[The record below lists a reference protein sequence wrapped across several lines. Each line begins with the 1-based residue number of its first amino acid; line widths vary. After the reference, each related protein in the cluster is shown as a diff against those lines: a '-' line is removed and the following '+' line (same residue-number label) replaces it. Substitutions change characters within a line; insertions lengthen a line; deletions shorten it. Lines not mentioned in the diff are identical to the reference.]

1 MKRRSPVLGCFGL
14 ALASFAGFFVVAAL
28 VDVALGLTEDRSGP
42 LCAGVMMLG
51 LATVGALSMW
61 RGFTKVADLPNP
73 DFKTALEIHKA
84 LVPMLGPMDERSRR
98 FNEAARW
105 MMQKRYAESG
115 QAWEAIARDFPEARG
130 QAYSQMGVACYF
142 TGRYADAIAWYEQA
156 LQHGADPSMMKDN
169 IDEVRAALGLR
180 G

>member
-1 MKRRSPVLGCFGL
+1 MKRCSPVLGCFGL

-28 VDVALGLTEDRSGP
+28 VDVAMGLTEDRSGP

-51 LATVGALSMW
+51 LATVGALLMW
-61 RGFTKVADLPNP
+61 RGFTKVADVPNP
-73 DFKTALEIHKA
+73 DLSAGIAMREAFLANA
-84 LVPMLGPMDERSRR
+84 GPMDARSQRV
-98 FNEAARW
+98 NEAAGL
-105 MMQKRYAESG
+105 MLHKRYVESG
-115 QAWEAIARDFPEARG
+115 QAWEAIARDFPEERG

-169 IDEVRAALGLR
+169 IDEARAALGVR
-180 G
+180 

>member
-14 ALASFAGFFVVAAL
+14 ALASFGGLFVVAAL
-28 VDVALGLTEDRSGP
+28 VDVAMGFTEDSTGP

-51 LATVGALSMW
+51 LATVGALLMW
-61 RGFTKVADLPNP
+61 RGFTQVVDVPNP
-73 DFKTALEIHKA
+73 DFSAGIAMREAFLAKA
-84 LVPMLGPMDERSRR
+84 GPMDARSQRV
-98 FNEAARW
+98 NEAAGL
-105 MMQKRYAESG
+105 MLHKRYAESG
-115 QAWEAIARDFPEARG
+115 QAWEAIARDFPEERG

-169 IDEVRAALGLR
+169 IDEARAALGKR
-180 G
+180 